1 MHLDARALCYKGSVR
16 ALCYKGSVRALCYK
30 GSVRALCS
38 AYMWRKEATITYEN
52 VSRVVISTLHLS

>member
-1 MHLDARALCYKGSVR
+1 MHLDAR